1 MSPVRLHP
9 RLATVLNDKGGAIYF
24 AFISSEQSVASCA
37 EAVQVL
43 MVINIYSLTY
53 SILSS
58 PAFCLPQNHRVTTD
72 VMTFYCLFIVLKV
85 QCSLSSCWGATLRSH

>member
-1 MSPVRLHP
+1 MRLHP

-24 AFISSEQSVASCA
+24 AFVSSEQGVASGA
-37 EAVQVL
+37 ETVQVL

-58 PAFCLPQNHRVTTD
+58 PAFCLSQSHYRCNDLLVLILS
-72 VMTFYCLFIVLKV
+72 FFFSYCFK
-85 QCSLSSCWGATLRSH
+85 GAV